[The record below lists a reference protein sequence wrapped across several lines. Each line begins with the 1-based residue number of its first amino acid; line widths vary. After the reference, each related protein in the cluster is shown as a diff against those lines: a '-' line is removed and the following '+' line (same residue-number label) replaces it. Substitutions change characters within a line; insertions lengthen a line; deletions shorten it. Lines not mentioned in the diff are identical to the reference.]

1 MGGLAA
7 RRKGSAWALKVKS
20 WLESYGWHV
29 IPTLQIEGAE
39 DMVISTRAW
48 CSIEAKN
55 HQSMTL
61 AAWVD
66 QSERQAAKRGAPVAV
81 VVHHRKGKGSVDD
94 SYVTMS
100 GRSFAEML
108 RRTL

>member
-20 WLESYGWHV
+20 WLEGYGHHV
-29 IPTLQIEGAE
+29 VPTMQITDAE
-39 DMVISTRAW
+39 DMLIAAIPWLSV
-48 CSIEAKN
+48 EAKN
-55 HQSMTL
+55 HASMTL

-66 QSERQAAKRGAPVAV
+66 QSERQAATRGATVAV
-81 VVHHRKGKGSVDD
+81 VVHHRKGKASVDD
-94 SYVTMS
+94 AYVTMS